1 MKYIIT
7 ESRYND
13 IVTNYLD
20 TKVYPDYG
28 WASTEA
34 YIDEMNTFGYIDF
47 YINDIRVYSYYD
59 RYSQQGTVHQQMDVK
74 FLIILPSLNKELTD
88 FFGLRWKPIFKEWFE
103 TNSGL
108 NVKDIIIGK

>member
-47 YINDIRVYSYYD
+47 YINDKRVYSYYD